1 MNVDVVLLP
10 RDLRPEHLSG
20 RVVVVLDVLRGTTTM
35 IAALAAGIREIHIF
49 DELDAAIAAAAAS
62 TVPHLL
68 CGERHAVKP
77 PGFNLGNSPGAFEP
91 NVHRGQT
98 LFMSTTNGTRAILA
112 AAAGKMLFVAALVN
126 AGATADAVRRIG
138 LDLTLLC
145 AGTEGYASSEDVLG
159 AGAVIQGLQSRTE
172 LVLASDI
179 AWMAQRLFVAQR
191 DDLKAA
197 LTASRGGQN
206 IVRAGL
212 ADDISFAARLNSI
225 PVVGVVRGQPP
236 VVSLLHAER

>member
-10 RDLRPEHLSG
+10 WDLRPEHVSG
-20 RVVVVLDVLRGTTTM
+20 RVVVVLDVLRATTTM
-35 IAALAAGIREIHIF
+35 IAALAAGIREIHVF
-49 DELDAAIAAAAAS
+49 DELGAAIAAARVS
-62 TVPHLL
+62 SVPHLL

-77 PGFNLGNSPGAFEP
+77 PDFDLGNSPGVFEP
-91 NVHRGQT
+91 HLHRGQT

-112 AAAGKMLFVAALVN
+112 AAGSETLFVAALVN
-126 AGATADAVRRIG
+126 ADATADAVTRTG

-145 AGTEGYASSEDVLG
+145 SGTEGYVSSEDLLG
-159 AGAVIQGLQSRTE
+159 AGAVIHGLQSRTE

-179 AWMAQRLFVAQR
+179 AWMAQQLFVAQR

-206 IVRAGL
+206 IMRAGL

-236 VVSLLHAER
+236 VVSLLHAQS